1 MVCQR
6 QDQMIPADKV
16 NYIDEER
23 YHIVHDSRDI
33 VWIYTYGNGLF
44 AYDLATDE
52 LQHFESNINGFS
64 HITSNFLQYIME
76 DRAGGI
82 WVSSEYTGISRLSV
96 LNEGAER
103 VFPEDETLSDRS
115 NTVRMINRM
124 PDDKIWLGT
133 RRGGLYIYDP
143 HLKTIESSRYFDSN
157 IYAVEEGADGSIWL
171 GSRGNGLSIDGK
183 WYTYHSDDPLSIGNN
198 NIFTL
203 YRDRKNRMWIG
214 TFGGGLNLA
223 VKEKDKYVFK
233 RFLNNFY
240 SQRQEE
246 IQRKRAEADA
256 VRENLEAQLGIVDKK
271 KEELDKLQHQEIE
284 KLEALSGLS
293 ADEAKERLVESLK
306 EEAKTQAQSYIND
319 IMDDAKLTASK
330 EAKRIVIQSI
340 QRVATETAIEN
351 SVTVF
356 HIESDE
362 IKGRIIGREGRNI
375 RALEAATGVE
385 IVVDDTPEAI
395 VLSAFDPVRREIA
408 RLALHQLVTDGR
420 IHPARIEE
428 VVAKVRKQ
436 VEEEIIETG
445 KRTTIDLGIH
455 GLHPELIRI
464 IGKMKYRS
472 SYGQNL
478 LQHARETANLCAVMA
493 SELGL
498 NPKKAKRAGL
508 LHDIGK
514 VPDEEPEL
522 PHALLGMKLAEKF
535 KEKPDI
541 CNAIGAHHDEIEMTS
556 LLAPI
561 VQVCDAIS
569 GARPGARRE
578 IVEAYIK
585 RLNDLE
591 QLAMSYPGVTKTY
604 AIQAGR
610 ELRVIVGAD
619 KIDDK
624 QTENLSGEIAKKIQD
639 EMTYPGQVKI
649 TVIRE
654 TRAVSFAK

>member
-1 MVCQR
+1 MTVILVVVAFLVGGALSYCFF
-6 QDQMIPADKV
+6 K
-16 NYIDEER
+16 YGLKSK
-23 YHIVHDSRDI
+23 YDSI
-33 VWIYTYGNGLF
+33 IKE
-44 AYDLATDE
+44 AE
-52 LQHFESNINGFS
+52 
-64 HITSNFLQYIME
+64 
-76 DRAGGI
+76 
-82 WVSSEYTGISRLSV
+82 
-96 LNEGAER
+96 NEAE
-103 VFPEDETLSDRS
+103 V
-115 NTVRMINRM
+115 I
-124 PDDKIWLGT
+124 K
-133 RRGGLYIYDP
+133 
-143 HLKTIESSRYFDSN
+143 
-157 IYAVEEGADGSIWL
+157 
-171 GSRGNGLSIDGK
+171 
-183 WYTYHSDDPLSIGNN
+183 
-198 NIFTL
+198 
-203 YRDRKNRMWIG
+203 KNK
-214 TFGGGLNLA
+214 LLE
-223 VKEKDKYVFK
+223 VKEK
-233 RFLNNFY
+233 FLNKKADLEKEVAARNQKIQQAENKLK
-240 SQRQEE
+240 QREMVLNQKNEE
-246 IQRKRAEADA
+246 LQRKRNETEAI
-256 VRENLEAQLGIVDKK
+256 RENLEAQMTIIEKK
-271 KEELDKLQHQEIE
+271 KEELDELQSQERT
-284 KLEALSGLS
+284 KLETLSGLS
-293 ADEAKERLVESLK
+293 AEEAKERLVESLK

-319 IMDDAKLTASK
+319 IMDDAKLTANR

-340 QRVATETAIEN
+340 QRVAAETAIEN

-436 VEEEIIETG
+436 VEDEIIETG

-522 PHALLGMKLAEKF
+522 PHALLGMKLAEKY

-624 QTENLSGEIAKKIQD
+624 QTENLSAEIAKKIQD